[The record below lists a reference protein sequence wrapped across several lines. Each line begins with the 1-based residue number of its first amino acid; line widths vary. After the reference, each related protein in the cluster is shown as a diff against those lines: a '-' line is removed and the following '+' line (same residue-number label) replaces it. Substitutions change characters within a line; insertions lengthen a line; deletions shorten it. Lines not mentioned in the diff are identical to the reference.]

1 MTVSREELAAFA
13 DGELAPPRAAEVA
26 AAVAADPALAEQL
39 RAHRAL
45 RERLGA
51 RFAPIL
57 DEPLPERL
65 VAPLRPDRGEVVDFA
80 AARAGRARHLLRW
93 AWIAAPA
100 LAASLALAVFLPRG
114 TGGDYA
120 GGALA
125 AALEGQ
131 LVATQSGREPTRI
144 LLSFRDGDGDTCR
157 AFVGTAQSGIAC
169 RDGSGWRLR
178 TIDEGAPAQAGEYR
192 MAGAPS
198 ARVLEA
204 AQDMAAGP
212 ALTAAEEQAARA
224 RRWR

>member
-13 DGELAPPRAAEVA
+13 DGELAPSREAEVA
-26 AAVAADPALAEQL
+26 AAVAADPALAGQL

-45 RERLGA
+45 RDRLAA

-65 VAPLRPDRGEVVDFA
+65 VAPLRPDRSEVIDLA
-80 AARAGRARHLLRW
+80 AARAGRTRRLRW
-93 AWIAAPA
+93 SWVAAPA

-114 TGGDYA
+114 AGDDYA
-120 GGALA
+120 NGALA
-125 AALEGQ
+125 EALDGQ
-131 LVATQSGREPTRI
+131 LVATQSGRGPTRI
-144 LLSFRDGDGDTCR
+144 LLSFRDGAGDTCR

-169 RDGSGWRLR
+169 RDEAGWRLR
-178 TIDEGAPAQAGEYR
+178 SIDEGAPAQTGEYR

-224 RRWR
+224 RGWR